1 MLEADKEE
9 DDIMYRIVF
18 SGQVREGFDTDS
30 VRAALGK
37 MFRIEDGERLDRLFS
52 GSPVIIKKSL
62 DEEAAR
68 KYVSALE
75 RAGADIR
82 VEPPLPEPEQES
94 LADFSDFPSM
104 GNDQDL
110 SFNTVMQSFSNE
122 APLAAETSEAPAE
135 EEAPAETRKRPTWI
149 PLAIGAAAALLVA
162 ATFMLWPSPQKMA
175 PDDQARLET
184 LFSIAAEGSDAEF
197 NDALSSVR
205 DLDIRSAMIE
215 LRELASMT
223 PEFSDEEMPEMD
235 MELLSAIA
243 SGNEEDFQAA
253 VAAEAD
259 VDVRRVLIELREQQ
273 QAAE

>member
-1 MLEADKEE
+1 
-9 DDIMYRIVF
+9 MYRIVF

-52 GSPVIIKKSL
+52 GSQVTIKKSL

-68 KYVSALE
+68 KYVAALE
-75 RAGADIR
+75 RAGAEIH
-82 VEPPLPEPEQES
+82 VEPPLPEPES

-104 GNDQDL
+104 SSDQDL

-122 APLAAETSEAPAE
+122 APLATETPEAPAE
-135 EEAPAETRKRPTWI
+135 EEEPTAKSRPTWI
-149 PLAIGAAAALLVA
+149 PLAIGSVAALLVA
-162 ATFMLWPSPQKMA
+162 AIFMLWPSPQKIA

-197 NDALSSVR
+197 DNALSSVR

-223 PEFSDEEMPEMD
+223 PEFSDEDMPEMD
-235 MELLSAIA
+235 MDLLGAIA
-243 SGNEEDFQAA
+243 SGSEEDFQAA

-259 VDVRRVLIELREQQ
+259 VDVRRVLLELREQL
-273 QAAE
+273 QAAEQ